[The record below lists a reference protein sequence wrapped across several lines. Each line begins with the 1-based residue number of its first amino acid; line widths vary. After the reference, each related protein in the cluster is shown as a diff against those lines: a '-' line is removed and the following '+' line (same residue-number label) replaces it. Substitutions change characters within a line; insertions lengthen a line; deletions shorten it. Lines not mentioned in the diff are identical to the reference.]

1 MGDDGGD
8 DDLQQTMGFTS
19 EDFSELNDRINLTTT
34 SSIEEI
40 SELYKSFNT
49 TSDNGDNIE
58 KEMPKVQKVES
69 TRLKSLLNEEFSTRQ
84 ELLDRVRNVAVMEGY
99 VTIIKRSKVDR
110 KVVIGCDRGGKFRG
124 TSIPMDERKKI
135 SATRLI
141 SCPFEMVG
149 LKRVGECWKVE
160 IKNAFHN
167 HEPSSDISGHPYC
180 RRFSQEEI
188 LSIRQMTLAGIPPRQ
203 ILSSLRLSNPKC
215 NAIARTVYNAKATIT
230 KEVLAGR
237 TMIQALFDEL
247 GTAHV
252 LCVWHIEK
260 NILSKCKS
268 QFDKGEDW
276 ETFLSTW
283 TNLIES
289 PDESSF
295 NEAWHLIEAQYKEK
309 EYVLNY
315 LKNIWLPFKERFVNA
330 WTSKH
335 PHFGN
340 RVTSRVEGAHAMLK
354 KYLTVSTGNFREV
367 REKICLAIDNQYNEI
382 KTKIASEKLRATHK
396 FRIPMLKE
404 LVTHVSVF
412 ALGQLFKQSE
422 LAKSDYVLGPC
433 TGNFARTMGLPCAH
447 MMREK
452 KDGTLHLDDVHP
464 QWRIDIRSFINTDGG
479 VQKNG
484 SEIEC
489 LLKNVHDKYKH
500 MPLVQKEDI
509 HKQIAQLVDV
519 EIPLTLEPNIQPH
532 KGRPLGSKKR
542 KGDRSTTRHTS
553 AFEIVEKG
561 RKCGVCHR
569 VGHNSRTCPR
579 KGEFNSSDPHFVL
592 ANQDVTLNMLET
604 PRKIFSYF
612 NS

>member
-1 MGDDGGD
+1 MDGDGGD

-19 EDFSELNDRINLTTT
+19 EDFSELNDTINLTTT

-49 TSDNGDNIE
+49 TNDNSDNIE

-99 VTIIKRSKVDR
+99 VTLIKRSKADR
-110 KVVIGCDRGGKFRG
+110 KVVNGCDRGGKFRG
-124 TSIPMDERKKI
+124 TSVPMDERKKI

-149 LKRVGECWKVE
+149 LKRV
-160 IKNAFHN
+160 
-167 HEPSSDISGHPYC
+167 
-180 RRFSQEEI
+180 
-188 LSIRQMTLAGIPPRQ
+188 
-203 ILSSLRLSNPKC
+203 
-215 NAIARTVYNAKATIT
+215 
-230 KEVLAGR
+230 
-237 TMIQALFDEL
+237 
-247 GTAHV
+247 
-252 LCVWHIEK
+252 
-260 NILSKCKS
+260 
-268 QFDKGEDW
+268 
-276 ETFLSTW
+276 
-283 TNLIES
+283 
-289 PDESSF
+289 
-295 NEAWHLIEAQYKEK
+295 
-309 EYVLNY
+309 
-315 LKNIWLPFKERFVNA
+315 ERFVNA

-340 RVTSRVEGAHAMLK
+340 RVTSRVESAHAMLK
-354 KYLTVSTGNFREV
+354 KYLTVSTGNFRE
-367 REKICLAIDNQYNEI
+367 
-382 KTKIASEKLRATHK
+382 
-396 FRIPMLKE
+396 E

-422 LAKSDYVLGPC
+422 LPKSDYVWGLC
-433 TGNFARTMGLPCAH
+433 TGNFSRTMGLPCAN

-452 KDGTLHLDDVHP
+452 KDGTLHLDDIHP
-464 QWRIDIRSFINTDGG
+464 RWRIDIRSFINMDGG
-479 VQKNG
+479 VQRNG

-509 HKQIAQLVDV
+509 HKQIAQLVDA
-519 EIPLTLEPNIQPH
+519 EISLSLEPNIQSH

-542 KGDRSTTRHTS
+542 KGDCSTTRHLL

-561 RKCGVCHR
+561 RKCGVCHH

-579 KGEFNSSDPHFVL
+579 KGEFNSSDPRFVL

-604 PRKIFSYF
+604 PRKLFSYF